1 MGTNEVLTATFAD
14 AGPAPSAALTV
25 RGLTKAF
32 GSYRVLDGVSFD
44 VRQGETVA
52 IIGPSGSGKSTLL
65 KCLNFLEGYD
75 AGEVHFMGRLVGY
88 ATTGGRRRRDKEG
101 NIDRLRSKLG
111 MVFQSFDLFPHM
123 TVLENLIEAPMLVNR
138 EKRAEATERARALLQ
153 RVGLSDKAD
162 AYPATLSGG
171 QQQRAAIARALAMQP
186 AAMLFD
192 EPTSALD
199 PELVGEVLDVM
210 QALAAQGM
218 TMVVV
223 THEMSFARDVADQV
237 LIMDRGRIIERGP
250 PDEVFSNPR
259 TERARAFL
267 QRVLHR

>member
-1 MGTNEVLTATFAD
+1 MDTDEVLMTSTD
-14 AGPAPSAALTV
+14 ASPASALSV
-25 RGLTKAF
+25 RGLTKTF
-32 GSYRVLDGVSFD
+32 GSHRVLDDVSFD
-44 VRQGETVA
+44 VQPGETVA

-65 KCLNFLEGYD
+65 KCLNFLQEYD
-75 AGEVHFMGRLVGY
+75 AGEVRFMGRLVGY
-88 ATTGGRRRRDKEG
+88 VTTGGRRRREKEK

-111 MVFQSFDLFPHM
+111 MVFQSFNLFPHM
-123 TVLENLIEAPMLVNR
+123 TVLENVIEAPMLVNR
-138 EKRAEATERARALLQ
+138 ESRADATARAKALLE
-153 RVGLSDKAD
+153 RVGLANKAD

-186 AAMLFD
+186 IAMLFD

-223 THEMSFARDVADQV
+223 THEMNFARDVADKV
-237 LIMDRGRIIERGP
+237 LVMDRGAIIEQGP
-250 PDEVFSNPR
+250 PEVVLSNPR
-259 TERARAFL
+259 TERTRAFL
-267 QRVLHR
+267 QRMLHR